1 MRSKQKASRGS
12 VLAIHLDLRIIDKA
26 HRSAYLK
33 YEAIFENMPAFF

>member
-12 VLAIHLDLRIIDKA
+12 VLATHLDLRIIDKA

-33 YEAIFENMPAFF
+33 YEAIFENMTAFF